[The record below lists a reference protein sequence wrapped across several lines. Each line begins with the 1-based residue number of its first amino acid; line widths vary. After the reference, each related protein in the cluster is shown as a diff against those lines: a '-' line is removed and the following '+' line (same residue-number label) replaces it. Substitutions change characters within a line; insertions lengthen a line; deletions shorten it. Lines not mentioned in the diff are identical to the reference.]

1 MLDCFSVTSAF
12 KSGAGPCD
20 EPLYASIPGD
30 GITRRGSTVF
40 FFSFF
45 LAIDSMELIMI
56 NKEGMPFESIRK
68 STVARQQSK

>member
-45 LAIDSMELIMI
+45 LAIDSIEFIMI
-56 NKEGMPFESIRK
+56 NKEGTPFESIRK